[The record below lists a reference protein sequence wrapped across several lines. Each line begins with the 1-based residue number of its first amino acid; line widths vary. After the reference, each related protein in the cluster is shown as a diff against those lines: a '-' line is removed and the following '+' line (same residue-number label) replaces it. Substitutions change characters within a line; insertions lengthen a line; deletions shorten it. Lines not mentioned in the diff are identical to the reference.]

1 MQQGFV
7 GVGAAGFV
15 GVGAAGFVVIGAAG
29 LCRGRCSRAL

>member
-15 GVGAAGFVVIGAAG
+15 GVGAAG

>member
-15 GVGAAGFVVIGAAG
+15 GVGAAG
-29 LCRGRCSRAL
+29 LCRGRCGRAL